1 MIQATGLTKSFRT
14 GSGTVVAVN
23 DVHLSVNPGDF
34 VLILGRSG
42 SGKSTLLAML
52 AGLISPT
59 TGKVTIRG
67 TGIGNLSEN
76 KAAELRAKEIGFVF
90 QFSGLIPT
98 ITALENVLL
107 PTLFCP
113 DSPGSRLRALELLRK
128 VGLSERAD
136 AYPGTLSSGEM
147 KRVAI
152 ARALIN
158 GPAILIADEPT
169 GDLDVDTE
177 IEIMDLFR
185 DLNREGTTI
194 VMVTHSPDLV
204 PYASRV
210 FGMVRGNLTSHLHT
224 GCPVIA
230 GTEACFTGYGLTM
243 DQQHTFHDIYC
254 CLAPEQARAKPRD
267 TLLLCIHCGKYL
279 LRAVPYRRGVGRC
292 RPGHLTDGSGPDGSP
307 GGIYDIPAW
316 LGPGQHRCHCT
327 F

>member
-1 MIQATGLTKSFRT
+1 MIQATGVTKTFRT
-14 GSGTVVAVN
+14 GTGEVLAVDN
-23 DVHLSVNPGDF
+23 VNLSVTSGEF

-59 TGKVTIRG
+59 TGRVRIHG
-67 TGIGNLSEN
+67 NEIGNLSDD
-76 KAAELRAKEIGFVF
+76 KTAEVRAKEIGFVF

-98 ITALENVLL
+98 ITALENVML

-113 DSPGSRLRALELLRK
+113 DGPGSRSRAVELLK
-128 VGLSERAD
+128 TVGLSERAD

-177 IEIMDLFR
+177 IEIMELFR

-194 VMVTHSPDLV
+194 VMVTHSPDLIPFATRVYGMIRGKLV
-204 PYASRV
+204 PDPDMSCSR
-210 FGMVRGNLTSHLHT
+210 TQKAE
-224 GCPVIA
+224 P
-230 GTEACFTGYGLTM
+230 
-243 DQQHTFHDIYC
+243 
-254 CLAPEQARAKPRD
+254 AP
-267 TLLLCIHCGKYL
+267 
-279 LRAVPYRRGVGRC
+279 
-292 RPGHLTDGSGPDGSP
+292 PDKV
-307 GGIYDIPAW
+307 
-316 LGPGQHRCHCT
+316 
-327 F
+327 